1 MSQRSRSRMKTKRLF
16 QRTIKRLLLRPEEL
30 TVSQWAEKYRVLDD
44 SSNISG
50 KWSNS
55 VTPYL
60 VGIMD
65 AFNDPYVREMYLCKG
80 SQLGGTEA
88 LINILCYLISE
99 DPGPAMIVY
108 PSDDLAKDVSND
120 KLKPA
125 FRLVPQIR
133 KQFYENSSKELRLKF
148 KTMVLYL
155 RGSGSP
161 AKLASKAIKYLFFD
175 ETDKMGGASKKE
187 ASPYN
192 LAMERIKTYKSQS
205 KVYAC
210 STPTL
215 KTNYIWNLHDNADEV
230 RHYFVPCP
238 HCGEMIELLFSQ
250 VIFVRDE
257 EKKLSPYDRAKTSV
271 YVCQKCG
278 CVIPDGEKPRMLREG
293 MWKTVKKRGV
303 GRPKSIGFWIS
314 SLYSIFI
321 TWADAAEEYL
331 KTKDDPELLQNF
343 VNSWLAEPWE
353 DTKLKT
359 TTDLVME
366 RQTGLPEMLVPSWCR
381 ILTGGVDV
389 QETCLYYSI
398 RAFGEFT
405 TSQNVV
411 HGQALSFRE
420 IEEVMNAE
428 WEREDGGRMI
438 VNLALID
445 SGYQPDDT
453 YDFCVDNAEWALPC
467 KGASNPMKDRYKISK
482 VDRVNSRADGMQLV
496 IVDGDKYKDTI
507 ASRMQRKNGRGSWMV
522 YKGCDL
528 EYASQVTAEH
538 KVLERSANGTKR
550 LKWKKKQS
558 HGDNHYLD
566 CEVYAMAAAEILG
579 VRRLHLQEKEEGE
592 AEPEAPPAREEETL
606 EEEWIREEEWL

>member
-60 VGIMD
+60 AGIMD
-65 AFNDPYVREMYLCKG
+65 AFNDPYAREIYLCKG

-108 PSDDLAKDVSND
+108 PSDDLAKDISND

-125 FRLVPQIR
+125 FRLIPQIR
-133 KQFYENSSKELRLKF
+133 KLFYENSSKELRLKF

-175 ETDKMGGASKKE
+175 EIDKMGGASKKE

-250 VIFVRDE
+250 VIFVKDE
-257 EKKLSPYDRAKTSV
+257 EKKLSPYDRAKTSI

-331 KTKDDPELLQNF
+331 KSKDDPELLQNF

-592 AEPEAPPAREEETL
+592 AEPETPPAREEETL

>member
-60 VGIMD
+60 AGIMD
-65 AFNDPYVREMYLCKG
+65 AFNDPYAREIYLCKG

-108 PSDDLAKDVSND
+108 PSDDLAKDISND

-125 FRLVPQIR
+125 FRLIPQIR
-133 KQFYENSSKELRLKF
+133 KLFYENSSKELRLKF

-175 ETDKMGGASKKE
+175 EIDKMGGASKKE

-250 VIFVRDE
+250 VIFVKDE
-257 EKKLSPYDRAKTSV
+257 EKKLSPYDRAKTSI

-321 TWADAAEEYL
+321 TWADVAEEYL
-331 KTKDDPELLQNF
+331 KSKDDPELLQNF

-592 AEPEAPPAREEETL
+592 AEPETPPAREEETL